1 MTKIVYTD
9 QETFEEPV
17 IEVDDR
23 LSESQITAAIG
34 HDDWD
39 YVIADVPV
47 AQAMK
52 PQKGMVAAAAI
63 ALLPL
68 LILPVSAEWQ
78 SQWPTAWAEVNN
90 TRYLIPYFPGKR
102 LIGNDCYF
110 LGSDGSL
117 RSDGPSN
124 QAGECSE
131 G

>member
-1 MTKIVYTD
+1 MAKIVYTD

-23 LSESQITAAIG
+23 LSESQITATIG

-47 AQAMK
+47 THAMK
-52 PQKGMVAAAAI
+52 PKKGMVAAAAAI

-78 SQWPTAWAEVNN
+78 SRWRTEWVDVENGRYEV
-90 TRYLIPYFPGKR
+90 PYFPGKR
-102 LIGNDCYF
+102 KISGRCYF
-110 LGSDGSL
+110 IHLDSL
-117 RSDGPSN
+117 QSEEPDAAS
-124 QAGECSE
+124 GECYE

>member
-63 ALLPL
+63 A
-68 LILPVSAEWQ
+68 
-78 SQWPTAWAEVNN
+78 
-90 TRYLIPYFPGKR
+90 R
-102 LIGNDCYF
+102 
-110 LGSDGSL
+110 
-117 RSDGPSN
+117 
-124 QAGECSE
+124 
-131 G
+131 